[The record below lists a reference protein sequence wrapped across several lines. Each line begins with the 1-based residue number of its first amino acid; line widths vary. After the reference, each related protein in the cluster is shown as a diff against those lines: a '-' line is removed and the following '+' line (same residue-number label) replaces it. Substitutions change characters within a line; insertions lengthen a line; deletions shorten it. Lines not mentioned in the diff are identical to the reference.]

1 VKTIYNVAW
10 DTSVHPQF
18 ELFSEEEFD
27 YLASGLKM
35 IAIEDL
41 VFVVEDMTKPDHPVI
56 GMAVTL
62 PDLNEVIEEY
72 DRLHAGYVPSD
83 HIYGLSD
90 VRRDLGIFRLLRN
103 RVKHR
108 KFRYAR
114 VFVLGT
120 TRKKNGIDALLY
132 EKTYLAT
139 IKMGVQLASGSQ
151 IADTNPE
158 IYVPLSHMGS
168 ADITW
173 RVYRHT

>member
-1 VKTIYNVAW
+1 
-10 DTSVHPQF
+10 
-18 ELFSEEEFD
+18 
-27 YLASGLKM
+27 M

-41 VFVVEDMTKPDHPVI
+41 VFVVEDTTKPGHPVI
-56 GMAVTL
+56 GMVVTL

-72 DRLHAGYVPSD
+72 DQLHTAYVPST

-108 KFRYAR
+108 QFRQCR

-120 TRKKNGIDALLY
+120 TRKKNGIDAVLY

-139 IKMGVQLASGSQ
+139 INMGVQLASGSQ
-151 IADTNPE
+151 IADANPE
-158 IYVPLSHMGS
+158 IYIPLSHMGS
-168 ADITW
+168 AEITW

>member
-72 DRLHAGYVPSD
+72 DRLHTAYVPST

-90 VRRDLGIFRLLRN
+90 IRRDLGIFRLLRD

-108 KFRYAR
+108 QFTQCR

-120 TRKKNGIDALLY
+120 TRKKNGIDAMLY

-151 IADTNPE
+151 IADTNPD
-158 IYVPLSHMGS
+158 IYIPLSHMGK